1 MAIYVNEETLT
12 FHLTNRDVSYLFSV
26 LPNGE
31 LTHLY
36 YGKKLSHVADFS
48 QLFYTEVKDNSC
60 TEADAALSMDVIRQE
75 YPSFSRSD
83 FRLPAVQL
91 TNKDGHRVSRF
102 TYTGYEKVK
111 GKTKLKGLPATYVE
125 SSEEA
130 DTLKVFLR
138 DEVLEATLTLSYTI
152 YQHHPVITR
161 HVTLTNHHR
170 DDLIINQMMSASL
183 DFNHNQFDWLELA
196 GSWARERHIKRT
208 PLHAGIQNIQSTRGA
223 SSPQHNPFIALL
235 RPETAEHVGEAYG
248 FSLVYS
254 GNFLAQMEV
263 DHYDTT
269 RVTMGINPFDFN
281 WRLER
286 DETFTTPEVVMVY
299 SDQGL
304 NKLSQVYHT
313 LYRTRLA
320 RGVWRDKL
328 RPVLI
333 NNWEATYFN
342 FNEDKLL
349 QMATEAKQLGVELF
363 VLDDGWFKG
372 RNSDTTSLGDW
383 FVDEKKLPNGL
394 RSLSEKIH
402 GLGLQFGLWIEPEM
416 ISPKSELY
424 HAHPDWVVGVNNR
437 PNSPGR
443 NQYVLD
449 FSNKAVID
457 YIYHLIKERLTE
469 ANVDYV
475 KWDMNRFMTEA
486 GSVHLA
492 PADQTSFRH
501 RYILGVYRLY
511 ELLTTDFPNVLFES
525 CAAGGA
531 RFDPGMLYYAPQGWT
546 SDDTDALERVKIQY
560 GTSLVYPASM
570 MGAHVSAVPNHQT
583 GRMTPIETRGVVAF
597 SGMLGYELDPS
608 QLSKEEKTIV
618 QEQIRHYKQVQPVVQ
633 FGQMTRLISPFDD
646 PLHASWQFV
655 SQDETDVLVTYIQQQ
670 AQPNPAF
677 RQLKLVG
684 LKKNKAYTLVG
695 TDSIFYGDQL
705 MYHGLELDRYIDRS
719 DAGDARGYLLHF
731 KVQEETE

>member
-12 FHLTNRDVSYLFSV
+12 FHLTNRDVSYLFNV

-31 LTHLY
+31 LAQLY
-36 YGKKLSHVADFS
+36 YGKSLRHVDDFS

-83 FRLPAVQL
+83 FRLPALQV
-91 TNKDGHRVSRF
+91 TTPDGSRVSQF
-102 TYTGYEKVK
+102 TYTGYEIIA
-111 GKTKLKGLPATYVE
+111 GKQTLPGLPATYVE

-130 DTLKVFLR
+130 DTLIV
-138 DEVLEATLTLSYTI
+138 TLTDEEIQARLRLTYTI
-152 YQHHPVITR
+152 YKDAPVITR
-161 HVTLTNHHR
+161 HADLTNHG
-170 DDLIINQMMSASL
+170 DVPVEINQLMSASV
-183 DFNHNQFDWLELA
+183 DFNHHQFEWLELA

-208 PLHAGIQNIQSTRGA
+208 PLHAGVQNIQSTRGA
-223 SSPQHNPFIALL
+223 SSPQHNPFLSL
-235 RPETAEHVGEAYG
+235 VQPETTEHSGEAYG

-269 RVTMGINPFDFN
+269 RVMIGINPFDFN
-281 WRLER
+281 WQLKRE
-286 DETFTTPEVVMVY
+286 ETFTTPEAVLVY

-304 NKLSQVYHT
+304 NKLSQTYHE
-313 LYRTRLA
+313 LYRNRLA
-320 RGVWRDKL
+320 RGTWRDRL

-342 FNEDKLL
+342 FNEAKLL
-349 QMATEAKQLGVELF
+349 QMAQVAKQLGVDLF

-383 FVDEKKLPNGL
+383 FVDKDKLPDGL
-394 RSLSEKIH
+394 TSLSDKIH
-402 GLGLQFGLWIEPEM
+402 ALGLQFGLWIEPEM
-416 ISPKSELY
+416 VSPDSDLFRT
-424 HAHPDWVVGVNNR
+424 HPDWVVGL
-437 PNSPGR
+437 SHQSKSLGR

-449 FSNKAVID
+449 FANHEVVD
-457 YIYHLIKERLTE
+457 YIYELIKARLTE

-475 KWDMNRFMTEA
+475 KWDMNRFITEA
-486 GSVHLA
+486 GSVALDSN
-492 PADQTSFRH
+492 DQASFRH

-511 ELLTTDFPNVLFES
+511 ALLIKEFPNVLFES

-531 RFDPGMLYYAPQGWT
+531 RFDPGMLYYAPQAWT

-583 GRMTPIETRGVVAF
+583 GRMTPLETRGIVSF

-608 QLSKEEKTIV
+608 QLTDEEKTIIHK
-618 QEQIRHYKQVQPVVQ
+618 QISTYKNIQAIVQ
-633 FGQMTRLISPFDD
+633 FGKMTRLISLFSD
-646 PLHASWQFV
+646 PLHASWQFI
-655 SQDETDVLVTYIQQQ
+655 SESNTDVLVTFIQQQ
-670 AQPNPAF
+670 AVPNPGF
-677 RQLKLVG
+677 RQLKLAG
-684 LKKNKAYTLVG
+684 LQPDRRYRLVG
-695 TDSIFYGDQL
+695 TDHVFYGDQL
-705 MYHGLELDRYIDRS
+705 MYHGIELDRHIDRS
-719 DAGDARGYLLHF
+719 DAGDARAYLLHF
-731 KVQEETE
+731 NLLEEA

>member
-1 MAIYVNEETLT
+1 MAVYVNEETLT
-12 FHLTNRDVSYLFSV
+12 FHLTNRDVSYLFNV

-31 LTHLY
+31 LAQLY
-36 YGKKLSHVADFS
+36 YGKSLRHVDDFS

-83 FRLPAVQL
+83 FRLPALQV
-91 TNKDGHRVSRF
+91 TSPDGSRVSRF
-102 TYTGYEKVK
+102 TYTSYEIIA
-111 GKTKLKGLPATYVE
+111 GKQTLPGLPATYVE
-125 SSEEA
+125 TPDEA
-130 DTLKVFLR
+130 ETLVITLK
-138 DEVLEATLTLSYTI
+138 DEVLNATLCLTYTI
-152 YQHHPVITR
+152 YKDAPVITR
-161 HVTLTNHHR
+161 HAAITNQGEATVVI
-170 DDLIINQMMSASL
+170 DQLMSASV
-183 DFNHNQFDWLELA
+183 DFNQSEMDWLELA

-208 PLHAGIQNIQSTRGA
+208 PLHAGVQNIQSTRGA
-223 SSPQHNPFIALL
+223 SSPQHNPFLALVQ
-235 RPETAEHVGEAYG
+235 PETTEQSGTAYG

-269 RVTMGINPFDFN
+269 RVMIGINPFDFN
-281 WRLER
+281 WQLKQE
-286 DETFTTPEVVMVY
+286 ETFTTPEAVLVY

-304 NKLSQVYHT
+304 NKLSQTYHD

-320 RGVWRDKL
+320 RGVWRDRL

-349 QMATEAKQLGVELF
+349 QMAKVAKQLGVDLF

-383 FVDEKKLPNGL
+383 FVDEDKLPNGL
-394 RSLSEKIH
+394 TSLSDKIH
-402 GLGLQFGLWIEPEM
+402 DLGLQFGLWIEPEM
-416 ISPKSELY
+416 VSPESDLY
-424 HAHPDWVVGVNNR
+424 QAHPDWVVGVTNR

-449 FSNKAVID
+449 FSNDDVVS
-457 YIYHLIKERLTE
+457 YIYELIKARLTE

-475 KWDMNRFMTEA
+475 KWDMNRFITEA
-486 GSVHLA
+486 GSVALDA
-492 PADQTSFRH
+492 NDQASFRH
-501 RYILGVYRLY
+501 RYILGVYKLY
-511 ELLTTDFPNVLFES
+511 TLLTEDFPEVLFES

-531 RFDPGMLYYAPQGWT
+531 RFDPGMLYYAPQAWT

-560 GTSLVYPASM
+560 GTSLVYPVSM

-583 GRMTPIETRGVVAF
+583 GRVTPLETRGIVSF

-608 QLSKEEKTIV
+608 QLTDEEKTIIHK
-618 QEQIRHYKQVQPVVQ
+618 QISTYKNIQAIVQ
-633 FGQMTRLISPFDD
+633 FGKMTRLISPFSD
-646 PLHASWQFV
+646 PLHASWQFI
-655 SQDETDVLVTYIQQQ
+655 SESNTDVVVTFIQQQ
-670 AQPNPAF
+670 ARPNPGF
-677 RQLKLVG
+677 RQLKLAG
-684 LKKNKAYTLVG
+684 LQPDRRYRLVG
-695 TDSIFYGDQL
+695 TDHVFYGDQL
-705 MYHGLELDRYIDRS
+705 MYHGIELDRHIDRS
-719 DAGDARGYLLHF
+719 DAGDARAYLLHF
-731 KVQEETE
+731 NLLEEA

>member
-1 MAIYVNEETLT
+1 
-12 FHLTNRDVSYLFSV
+12 
-26 LPNGE
+26 
-31 LTHLY
+31 
-36 YGKKLSHVADFS
+36 
-48 QLFYTEVKDNSC
+48 
-60 TEADAALSMDVIRQE
+60 
-75 YPSFSRSD
+75 
-83 FRLPAVQL
+83 
-91 TNKDGHRVSRF
+91 
-102 TYTGYEKVK
+102 
-111 GKTKLKGLPATYVE
+111 
-125 SSEEA
+125 
-130 DTLKVFLR
+130 
-138 DEVLEATLTLSYTI
+138 
-152 YQHHPVITR
+152 
-161 HVTLTNHHR
+161 
-170 DDLIINQMMSASL
+170 
-183 DFNHNQFDWLELA
+183 
-196 GSWARERHIKRT
+196 
-208 PLHAGIQNIQSTRGA
+208 
-223 SSPQHNPFIALL
+223 
-235 RPETAEHVGEAYG
+235 
-248 FSLVYS
+248 
-254 GNFLAQMEV
+254 MEV

-546 SDDTDALERVKIQY
+546 SDDTDA
-560 GTSLVYPASM
+560 
-570 MGAHVSAVPNHQT
+570 
-583 GRMTPIETRGVVAF
+583 
-597 SGMLGYELDPS
+597 
-608 QLSKEEKTIV
+608 
-618 QEQIRHYKQVQPVVQ
+618 
-633 FGQMTRLISPFDD
+633 
-646 PLHASWQFV
+646 
-655 SQDETDVLVTYIQQQ
+655 
-670 AQPNPAF
+670 
-677 RQLKLVG
+677 
-684 LKKNKAYTLVG
+684 
-695 TDSIFYGDQL
+695 
-705 MYHGLELDRYIDRS
+705 
-719 DAGDARGYLLHF
+719 
-731 KVQEETE
+731 

>member
-12 FHLTNRDVSYLFSV
+12 FHLTNQDVSYLFTV
-26 LPNGE
+26 LPTGE
-31 LTHLY
+31 LAQLY
-36 YGKKLSHVADFS
+36 YGKSLRNVDDFR

-60 TEADAALSMDVIRQE
+60 IEADAALSMDVIRQE

-83 FRLPAVQL
+83 FRLPAMQL
-91 TNKDGHRVSRF
+91 TNDDGSRVSKF
-102 TYTGYEKVK
+102 TYATYEKMA
-111 GKTKLKGLPATYVE
+111 GKQKLPGLPATYVE
-125 SSEEA
+125 SSDEA
-130 DTLKVFLR
+130 DTLMITLT
-138 DEVLEATLTLSYTI
+138 DEVLHATLRLTYTI
-152 YQHHPVITR
+152 YKDTPVITR
-161 HVTLTNHHR
+161 HAAITNHKEVPLVI
-170 DDLIINQMMSASL
+170 DQLMSASV
-183 DFNHNQFDWLELA
+183 DFNHHQFEWLELA

-223 SSPQHNPFIALL
+223 SSPQHNPFLALVT
-235 RPETAEHVGEAYG
+235 PETTEHTGAAYG

-269 RVTMGINPFDFN
+269 RVMMGINPFDFS
-281 WRLER
+281 WHLKQ
-286 DETFTTPEVVMVY
+286 DETFTTPEAVMVY
-299 SDQGL
+299 SDHGL
-304 NKLSQVYHT
+304 NKLSQTYHE

-320 RGVWRDKL
+320 RGVWRDRL

-342 FNEDKLL
+342 FNEAKLL
-349 QMATEAKQLGVELF
+349 QMAKQAKQLGVDLF

-383 FVDEKKLPNGL
+383 FVDETKLPNGL
-394 RSLSEKIH
+394 SDLSDKIH
-402 GLGLQFGLWIEPEM
+402 ARGLQFGLWIEPEM
-416 ISPKSELY
+416 VSPTSDLY
-424 HAHPDWVVGVNNR
+424 QAHPDWVVGVTNR

-449 FSNKAVID
+449 FSNDEVVD
-457 YIYHLIKERLTE
+457 YIYRLIKMRLRE

-486 GSVHLA
+486 GSNKLA
-492 PADQTSFRH
+492 PDDQASFRH

-511 ELLTTDFPNVLFES
+511 ELLTRDFPDVLFES

-531 RFDPGMLYYAPQGWT
+531 RFDPGMLYYAPQAWT

-583 GRMTPIETRGVVAF
+583 GRVTPLDTRGVVSF

-608 QLSKEEKTIV
+608 QLTNEETAIIQQQIKT
-618 QEQIRHYKQVQPVVQ
+618 YKQIQPIVQ
-633 FGQMTRLISPFDD
+633 FGKMTRLISPFDD
-646 PLHASWQFV
+646 TPHASWQFI
-655 SQDETDVLVTYIQQQ
+655 SEDKLDVVVTFIQKQ
-670 AQPNPAF
+670 AVPNPGF
-677 RQLKLVG
+677 RQLKLAD
-684 LKKNKAYTLVG
+684 LQPDRRYRLAG
-695 TDSIFYGDQL
+695 TAHIFYGDQL
-705 MYHGLELDRYIDRS
+705 MYHGIELERHIDRS
-719 DAGDARGYLLHF
+719 DAGDYRGYLLHF
-731 KVQEETE
+731 NLMEEA

>member
-12 FHLTNRDVSYLFSV
+12 FHLTNRDVSYLFNV

-31 LTHLY
+31 LAQLY
-36 YGKKLSHVADFS
+36 YGKHLCHVDDFS

-83 FRLPAVQL
+83 FRLPALQV
-91 TNKDGHRVSRF
+91 TSPDGSRVSRF
-102 TYTGYEKVK
+102 TYTSYEIIA
-111 GKTKLKGLPATYVE
+111 GKQTLPGLPATYVE
-125 SSEEA
+125 TPDEA
-130 DTLKVFLR
+130 ETLVITLK
-138 DEVLEATLTLSYTI
+138 DEVLNATLCLTYTI
-152 YQHHPVITR
+152 YKDAPVITR
-161 HVTLTNHHR
+161 HAAITNQGEATVVI
-170 DDLIINQMMSASL
+170 DQLMSASV
-183 DFNHNQFDWLELA
+183 DFNQSEMDWLELA

-208 PLHAGIQNIQSTRGA
+208 PLHAGVQNIQSTRGA
-223 SSPQHNPFIALL
+223 SSPQHNPFLALVQ
-235 RPETAEHVGEAYG
+235 PETTEQSGTAYG

-269 RVTMGINPFDFN
+269 RVMIGINPFDFN
-281 WRLER
+281 WQLKQE
-286 DETFTTPEVVMVY
+286 ETFTTPEAVLVY

-304 NKLSQVYHT
+304 NKLSQTYHD

-320 RGVWRDKL
+320 RGVWRDRL

-349 QMATEAKQLGVELF
+349 QMAKEAKQLGVDLF

-383 FVDEKKLPNGL
+383 FVDEDKLPNGL
-394 RSLSEKIH
+394 TSLSDKIH
-402 GLGLQFGLWIEPEM
+402 DLGLQFGLWIEPEM
-416 ISPKSELY
+416 VSPESDLY
-424 HAHPDWVVGVNNR
+424 QAHPDWVVGVTNR

-449 FSNKAVID
+449 FSNDDVVS
-457 YIYHLIKERLTE
+457 YIYELIKARLTE

-475 KWDMNRFMTEA
+475 KWDMNRFITEA
-486 GSVHLA
+486 GSVALDA
-492 PADQTSFRH
+492 NDQASFRH
-501 RYILGVYRLY
+501 RYILGVYKLY
-511 ELLTTDFPNVLFES
+511 TLLTEDFPEVLFES

-531 RFDPGMLYYAPQGWT
+531 RFDPGMLYYAPQAWT

-560 GTSLVYPASM
+560 GTSLVYPVSM

-583 GRMTPIETRGVVAF
+583 GRVTPLETRGIVSF

-608 QLSKEEKTIV
+608 QLTDEEKTIIHK
-618 QEQIRHYKQVQPVVQ
+618 QISTYKNIQAIVQ
-633 FGQMTRLISPFDD
+633 FGKMTRLISPFSD
-646 PLHASWQFV
+646 PLHASWQFI
-655 SQDETDVLVTYIQQQ
+655 SESNTDVVVTFIQQQ
-670 AQPNPAF
+670 ARPNPGF
-677 RQLKLVG
+677 RQLKLAG
-684 LKKNKAYTLVG
+684 LQPDRRYRLVG
-695 TDSIFYGDQL
+695 TDHVFYGDQL
-705 MYHGLELDRYIDRS
+705 MYHGIELDRHIDRS
-719 DAGDARGYLLHF
+719 DAGDARAYLLHF
-731 KVQEETE
+731 NLLEEA

>member
-12 FHLTNRDVSYLFSV
+12 FHLTNRDVSYLFNV
-26 LPNGE
+26 LPTGE
-31 LTHLY
+31 LTQLY
-36 YGKKLSHVADFS
+36 YGKHLRHVDDFS
-48 QLFYTEVKDNSC
+48 HLFYSEVKDNSC

-83 FRLPAVQL
+83 FRLPAMQL
-91 TNKDGHRVSRF
+91 TSQNGSRVSKF
-102 TYTGYEKVK
+102 TYSGYEKVA
-111 GKTKLKGLPATYVE
+111 GKQTLPGLPATYVE
-125 SSEEA
+125 TNDEA
-130 DTLKVFLR
+130 ETLIITLT
-138 DEVLEATLTLSYTI
+138 DDVLQATLRLTYTI
-152 YQHHPVITR
+152 YKDAPVITR
-161 HVTLTNHHR
+161 HAAITNHGEAPFVI
-170 DDLIINQMMSASL
+170 DQLMSASV
-183 DFNHNQFDWLELA
+183 DFNQSEMDWLELA
-196 GSWARERHIKRT
+196 GSWARERHVKRN
-208 PLHAGIQNIQSTRGA
+208 PLHLGVQNIQSTRGA
-223 SSPQHNPFIALL
+223 SSPQHNPFVALL
-235 RPETAEHVGEAYG
+235 AHETTEHVGEAYG

-269 RVTMGINPFDFN
+269 RLMIGINPFDFN
-281 WRLER
+281 WHLKQE
-286 DETFTTPEVVMVY
+286 ETFTTPEAVMVY

-304 NKLSQVYHT
+304 NKLSQTYHE

-320 RGVWRDKL
+320 RGVWRDRL

-342 FNEDKLL
+342 FNEAKLL
-349 QMATEAKQLGVELF
+349 QMAKEAKQLGVDLF

-383 FVDEKKLPNGL
+383 FVDEDKLPDGL
-394 RSLSEKIH
+394 TALSDKIH

-416 ISPKSELY
+416 VSPQSDLY
-424 HAHPDWVVGVNNR
+424 QAHPDWVVGVTNR

-449 FSNKAVID
+449 FSNDDVVS
-457 YIYHLIKERLTE
+457 YIYELIKTRLKE

-475 KWDMNRFMTEA
+475 KWDMNRFITEA
-486 GSVHLA
+486 GSVALA
-492 PADQTSFRH
+492 ASDQASFRH

-511 ELLTTDFPNVLFES
+511 ELLTEDFPEVLFES

-531 RFDPGMLYYAPQGWT
+531 RFDPGMLYYAPQAWT

-583 GRMTPIETRGVVAF
+583 GRITPLDTRGVVSF

-608 QLSKEEKTIV
+608 QLTNEEKTIIR
-618 QEQIRHYKQVQPVVQ
+618 EQISTYKNIQPIVQ
-633 FGQMTRLISPFDD
+633 FGTMTRLISPFSD
-646 PLHASWQFV
+646 PLHASWQFI
-655 SQDETDVLVTYIQQQ
+655 SEDNTDVVVTFIQQQ
-670 AQPNPAF
+670 AVPNPGF
-677 RQLKLVG
+677 RQLKLAG
-684 LKKNKAYTLVG
+684 LQPNQRYSLAG
-695 TDSIFYGDQL
+695 TDHVFYGDQL
-705 MYHGLELDRYIDRS
+705 MYHGIELDRHIDRS
-719 DAGDARGYLLHF
+719 DAGDTRAYLLHF
-731 KVQEETE
+731 NLMEEA

>member
-12 FHLTNRDVSYLFSV
+12 FHLTNRDVSYLFNV

-31 LTHLY
+31 LAQLY
-36 YGKKLSHVADFS
+36 YGKSLHHVDDFS

-60 TEADAALSMDVIRQE
+60 TEADVALSMDVIRQE

-83 FRLPAVQL
+83 FRMPAMQL
-91 TNKDGHRVSRF
+91 TNHDGSRVSKF
-102 TYTGYEKVK
+102 TYTGYKIIA
-111 GKTKLKGLPATYVE
+111 GKQQLPGLPATYVE
-125 SSEEA
+125 TSDEA
-130 DTLKVFLR
+130 DSLVITLT
-138 DEVLEATLTLSYTI
+138 DEVIQASLRLTYTI
-152 YQHHPVITR
+152 YKDAPVITR
-161 HVTLTNHHR
+161 HAAITNHGTSALVIDQLMSASVDFNHHR
-170 DDLIINQMMSASL
+170 
-183 DFNHNQFDWLELA
+183 FEWVELA

-208 PLHAGIQNIQSTRGA
+208 PLHAGVQNIQSTRGA
-223 SSPQHNPFIALL
+223 SSPQHNPFLALVQ
-235 RPETAEHVGEAYG
+235 PETTEHTGVAYG

-269 RVTMGINPFDFN
+269 RVMMGINPFDFN
-281 WRLER
+281 WRLKQA
-286 DETFTTPEVVMVY
+286 ETFTTPEAVMVY
-299 SDQGL
+299 SDHGL
-304 NKLSQVYHT
+304 NKLSQTYHE

-320 RGVWRDKL
+320 RGVWRDRL

-342 FNEDKLL
+342 FNEAKLL
-349 QMATEAKQLGVELF
+349 QMAKQAKQLGVDLF

-383 FVDEKKLPNGL
+383 FVDETKLPNGL
-394 RSLSEKIH
+394 SALSDKIH
-402 GLGLQFGLWIEPEM
+402 ALGLQFGLWIEPEM
-416 ISPKSELY
+416 VSPASELY
-424 HAHPDWVVGVNNR
+424 QAHPDWVVGVTNR

-449 FSNKAVID
+449 FSNDEVVD
-457 YIYHLIKERLTE
+457 YIYRLIKMRLRE

-486 GSVHLA
+486 GSRKLSPH
-492 PADQTSFRH
+492 DQASFRH

-511 ELLTTDFPNVLFES
+511 ERLTDDFPDVLFES

-531 RFDPGMLYYAPQGWT
+531 RFDPGMLYYAPQAWT

-583 GRMTPIETRGVVAF
+583 GRVTPLDTRGVVSF

-608 QLSKEEKTIV
+608 QLTEKEQTIIQQQIKT
-618 QEQIRHYKQVQPVVQ
+618 YKNIQPIVQ
-633 FGQMTRLISPFDD
+633 FGTMTRLISPFDD
-646 PLHASWQFV
+646 PLHASWQFI
-655 SQDETDVLVTYIQQQ
+655 SADNKDVVVTFVQHQ
-670 AQPNPAF
+670 AVPNPGF
-677 RQLKLVG
+677 RQLKLSG
-684 LKKNKAYTLVG
+684 LHEDKRYTLVG
-695 TDSIFYGDQL
+695 TDHVFYGDQL
-705 MYHGLELDRYIDRS
+705 MYHGLELDKYLDRS
-719 DAGDARGYLLHF
+719 DAGDYRAYLLHF
-731 KVQEETE
+731 NLMEEA